1 MQKSNNQKQLI
12 QENHATHDLPQDFL
26 MHLIYSKAKTRVGLY
41 GQKSVNIV
49 DGSGSVIG
57 SGVADGGEVVEVPV
71 SLVGSSDVVQP
82 HMTVVVDSSVVVGS
96 VVVECSVSGSDD
108 RKQQKVF

>member
-57 SGVADGGEVVEVPV
+57 SGVADGGEVVELPG
-71 SLVGSSDVVQP
+71 SLVQLHMISVIVVI
-82 HMTVVVDSSVVVGS
+82 DSSVVVGS

>member
-1 MQKSNNQKQLI
+1 MQKSKNQKQLI
-12 QENHATHDLPQDFL
+12 QENHATHGLPQDFL
-26 MHLIYSKAKTRVGLY
+26 MHLIYGKAKTRVGLY

-57 SGVADGGEVVEVPV
+57 SGVADGGEVVELPG
-71 SLVGSSDVVQP
+71 SLVQLHMISVIVVI
-82 HMTVVVDSSVVVGS
+82 DSSVVVGS

>member
-1 MQKSNNQKQLI
+1 
-12 QENHATHDLPQDFL
+12 

-71 SLVGSSDVVQP
+71 SLVGSSDVVQ
-82 HMTVVVDSSVVVGS
+82 HMTLVVDSSVVVGS

>member
-49 DGSGSVIG
+49 GGSGSVIG

-71 SLVGSSDVVQP
+71 SLVGSSDVVQ
-82 HMTVVVDSSVVVGS
+82 HMTLVVDSSVVVGS